1 MLKRW
6 KDSSRSLF
14 IVRAIYLEANYPRLF
29 ATWLFFFQRKS
40 TRTRRNEIKTKRE
53 RWDIS
58 SANVKVRC
66 NRSCVSRVMKR
77 NCIKLRCLSLTRSL
91 VQLFRACRLSFF
103 YYSSSPRYR
112 AVVTAGGRIKIRLHS
127 GWRRKE
133 KRKKLSENYPP
144 RVTLA
149 RCRLEIYATRRLI
162 LSIESF
168 GRFENRPVK
177 SRSLRASFLPTA
189 TREGDFSRV
198 SRRVESLRRQN
209 DPMSSARQTAD
220 AFARFKSPDRSI
232 SPAMHYSPECFIS
245 PFLNRLSAPTWRDAK
260 PFHPAYYRSPL
271 SQVRITCPDILLFE
285 QKGQRPSSYS
295 VDTLR
300 NEKV

>member
-1 MLKRW
+1 
-6 KDSSRSLF
+6 
-14 IVRAIYLEANYPRLF
+14 
-29 ATWLFFFQRKS
+29 
-40 TRTRRNEIKTKRE
+40 
-53 RWDIS
+53 
-58 SANVKVRC
+58 
-66 NRSCVSRVMKR
+66 MKR

-232 SPAMHYSPECFIS
+232 SSAMHYSPECFIS

-260 PFHPAYYRSPL
+260 LSHLLSFFSQPGANNVSRYSPL
-271 SQVRITCPDILLFE
+271 RTERTTSLELFRGYSSRRESLKFNEAPLVRRGRCPRRTTSPLLL
-285 QKGQRPSSYS
+285 PLS
-295 VDTLR
+295 
-300 NEKV
+300 

>member
-1 MLKRW
+1 
-6 KDSSRSLF
+6 
-14 IVRAIYLEANYPRLF
+14 
-29 ATWLFFFQRKS
+29 
-40 TRTRRNEIKTKRE
+40 
-53 RWDIS
+53 
-58 SANVKVRC
+58 
-66 NRSCVSRVMKR
+66 MKR

-168 GRFENRPVK
+168 ENRPVK

-232 SPAMHYSPECFIS
+232 SSAMHYSPECFIS
-245 PFLNRLSAPTWRDAK
+245 PFLNRLSGRLGGMRSLLT
-260 PFHPAYYRSPL
+260 YYRSSL

-300 NEKV
+300 DEKV

>member
-1 MLKRW
+1 M
-6 KDSSRSLF
+6 
-14 IVRAIYLEANYPRLF
+14 RL
-29 ATWLFFFQRKS
+29 A
-40 TRTRRNEIKTKRE
+40 RNETELYQIAVF
-53 RWDIS
+53 IS
-58 SANVKVRC
+58 HEIA
-66 NRSCVSRVMKR
+66 RSTFSRVPPF
-77 NCIKLRCLSLTRSL
+77 LLL
-91 VQLFRACRLSFF
+91 LFLLPSISGRGNGR
-103 YYSSSPRYR
+103 
-112 AVVTAGGRIKIRLHS
+112 GRIKIRLHS

-168 GRFENRPVK
+168 ENRPVK

-209 DPMSSARQTAD
+209 DPMSSGRQTAD

-300 NEKV
+300 DEKV

>member
-1 MLKRW
+1 
-6 KDSSRSLF
+6 
-14 IVRAIYLEANYPRLF
+14 
-29 ATWLFFFQRKS
+29 
-40 TRTRRNEIKTKRE
+40 
-53 RWDIS
+53 
-58 SANVKVRC
+58 
-66 NRSCVSRVMKR
+66 MKR

-209 DPMSSARQTAD
+209 DPMSSGRQTAD
-220 AFARFKSPDRSI
+220 AFARFKSTG
-232 SPAMHYSPECFIS
+232 
-245 PFLNRLSAPTWRDAK
+245 PFPRLCIIHPNVSYP
-260 PFHPAYYRSPL
+260 PF
-271 SQVRITCPDILLFE
+271 
-285 QKGQRPSSYS
+285 
-295 VDTLR
+295 
-300 NEKV
+300 

>member
-1 MLKRW
+1 
-6 KDSSRSLF
+6 
-14 IVRAIYLEANYPRLF
+14 
-29 ATWLFFFQRKS
+29 
-40 TRTRRNEIKTKRE
+40 
-53 RWDIS
+53 
-58 SANVKVRC
+58 
-66 NRSCVSRVMKR
+66 MKR

>member
-1 MLKRW
+1 
-6 KDSSRSLF
+6 
-14 IVRAIYLEANYPRLF
+14 
-29 ATWLFFFQRKS
+29 
-40 TRTRRNEIKTKRE
+40 
-53 RWDIS
+53 
-58 SANVKVRC
+58 
-66 NRSCVSRVMKR
+66 MKR
-77 NCIKLRCLSLTRSL
+77 NCIKLRCLSLMRSL

-209 DPMSSARQTAD
+209 DPMHLRD
-220 AFARFKSPDRSI
+220 
-232 SPAMHYSPECFIS
+232 
-245 PFLNRLSAPTWRDAK
+245 LNRPTG
-260 PFHPAYYRSPL
+260 PFPRLCIIHPN
-271 SQVRITCPDILLFE
+271 V
-285 QKGQRPSSYS
+285 SYPPF
-295 VDTLR
+295 
-300 NEKV
+300 